1 MSSQPKPLP
10 SSYRDHSGF
19 VFEKDGV
26 IYRQVNQVFKN
37 DFEKFI
43 QSGCYEKLANKDFVV
58 KHQQLNTNLTG
69 SPDWFTTLA
78 PEKISY
84 ITYPYEWSFDMLK
97 DAALLTLSLVKEG
110 LPSGLI
116 LKDATPFN
124 IQWQKGK
131 PVLIDTLSFEIYDP
145 SQPWIAYRQF
155 CECFLA
161 PLILM
166 HHSGE
171 PLQKMLMIYPDGI
184 PLRLV
189 KKLLPWKTKFSL
201 HSYLHIHLHAKIAE
215 RNPGTAKKNT
225 AFTETK
231 LKNLVTS
238 LEILVNSL
246 QWKGRKTTWED
257 YYREASG
264 REGYLE
270 KKKEIIKKWLS
281 ETGPYRSILD
291 LGGNTGEFSKD
302 LISGH
307 PSILVADFD
316 HSAINNLYKSCKKNK
331 STHILPLVFDVA
343 NPSPAIGV
351 NNEEREIFQKRIHTD
366 IVFALA
372 LIHHL
377 AIGKNIP
384 FTSIAKFLS
393 QISNSLLIEFVPKTD
408 EKVEVMLA
416 LKKDIYS
423 NYTEDFFE
431 KDFQQYYSIKKKEEI
446 GNTGR
451 KLYLMEKHG

>member
-1 MSSQPKPLP
+1 MSRKFTPLP
-10 SSYRDHSGF
+10 SSYRDPSGF
-19 VFEKDGV
+19 VFEKEGV
-26 IYRQVNQVFKN
+26 LYRQVNTFFKE
-37 DFEKFI
+37 DFEKFVH
-43 QSGCYEKLANKDFVV
+43 SGCYEKLV
-58 KHQQLNTNLTG
+58 KEGLLIHHQQSFENLTG
-69 SPDWFTTLA
+69 SPDWYTTLV
-78 PEKISY
+78 PERIPY
-84 ITYPYEWSFDMLK
+84 ITFPYEWSFDMLK
-97 DAALLTLSLVKEG
+97 DAALLTLRLVKEA
-110 LPSGLI
+110 LPFGFI

-124 IQWQKGK
+124 IQWHQGK
-131 PVLIDTLSFEIYDP
+131 PVFIDTLSFETYDP

-166 HHSGE
+166 HHTGE
-171 PLQKMLMIYPDGI
+171 PVQKMLTIYPDGI
-184 PLRLV
+184 PLSLV

-201 HSYLHIHLHAKIAE
+201 HSFLHIHLHAKIAE

-246 QWKGRKTTWED
+246 HWKGRKTTWED
-257 YYREASG
+257 YYREVSG

-270 KKKEIIKKWLS
+270 KKKEIIKKWMKDA
-281 ETGPYRSILD
+281 EPVRSILD

-302 LISGH
+302 TVPGN
-307 PSILVADFD
+307 PSIIVADFD
-316 HSAINNLYKSCKKNK
+316 HSAINNLYLKCKKDK
-331 STHILPLVFDVA
+331 TTHILPLVFDVA

-351 NNEEREIFQKRIHTD
+351 NNEEREIFQKRMHTD

-384 FTSIAKFLS
+384 FPRIAQCLS
-393 QISNSLLIEFVPKTD
+393 QLADLLLIEFVPKKD
-408 EKVEVMLA
+408 EKVEVMLVH
-416 LKKDIYS
+416 KKDIYS
-423 NYTEDFFE
+423 NYKEETFE
-431 KDFQQYYSIKKKEEI
+431 NNFLHYYSIEKKEEI
-446 GNTGR
+446 GSTGR
-451 KLYLMEKHG
+451 KLYLLKKHE